1 MSFDKRLDSHLVDCS
16 SAYELAR
23 AGLTAKEP
31 PVKHLG
37 AVVERWFELLNAH
50 DLPALADLYAA
61 DCEYV
66 RSNGTSH
73 GPAEVAAYLAAIAD
87 SFPDHAARVE
97 AMVIGGGAVTVE
109 WTETGTHT
117 KDYRSGTGEMIVA
130 TGKSFEA
137 RIVDV
142 IRFDGE
148 LITSQHEYFDR
159 LDLLTQIGWL

>member
-1 MSFDKRLDSHLVDCS
+1 MCRQRLDSRLVDCS
-16 SAYELAR
+16 SAYDLAR
-23 AGLTAKEP
+23 ARRAAKEHG
-31 PVKHLG
+31 VKDLG

-50 DLPALADLYAA
+50 DLAGLADLYAA

-73 GPAEVAAYLAAIAD
+73 GPAEVAAYFAAIAD

-97 AMVIGGGAVTVE
+97 AMLIGDSAVTVE

-117 KDYRSGTGEMIVA
+117 EDYRSGTGEVIVA

-159 LDLLTQIGWL
+159 LDFLTQIGWL